1 MSILDHIKSYWNL
14 HPAGE
19 AEVKSHLSDREAFFS
34 ERDRQTEL
42 LYPTL
47 DSDYRFDRSRGKS
60 TLELGCG
67 MGYNA
72 QRLAQNG
79 ARLVVIH
86 LASRAV
92 DITKERFSLRG
103 LDADFVIASCEHLPF
118 SSESCQI
125 AFSSGVI
132 HHTPDTEQAA
142 REIVR
147 VMMPKSIA
155 TIMVYN
161 RNSRWFWWNIV
172 IVLGSLMFVINWLPE
187 VVRTRLFVFW
197 PNWRDLVLAP
207 GKRMSFADILR
218 AGTDFGG
225 LRNPLSKVY
234 DRQSVKKLFSGL
246 ADFQYVTQ
254 FNQYKAMVDNPSWIT
269 KVVRS
274 ILSWMDRSWG
284 WFLIIHGKKP

>member
-19 AEVKSHLSDREAFFS
+19 AEVKSYMSDREAFFS

-79 ARLVVIH
+79 ARLVVID

-92 DITKERFSLRG
+92 DITKERFLLRG
-103 LDADFVIASCEHLPF
+103 LDADFVIASCENLPF
-118 SSESCQI
+118 SSESFQMV
-125 AFSSGVI
+125 FSSGVI

-147 VMMPKSIA
+147 VMMPNSIA

-187 VVRTRLFVFW
+187 IVRTRLFVFW

-234 DRQSVKKLFSGL
+234 DRQSVKNLFSGL
-246 ADFQYVTQ
+246 VDFQYVTQ
-254 FNQYKAMVDNPSWIT
+254 FNQYKAMVDNPSWTT

-274 ILSWMDRSWG
+274 ILSWMDRIWG
-284 WFLIIHGKKP
+284 WFLIVHGKKP